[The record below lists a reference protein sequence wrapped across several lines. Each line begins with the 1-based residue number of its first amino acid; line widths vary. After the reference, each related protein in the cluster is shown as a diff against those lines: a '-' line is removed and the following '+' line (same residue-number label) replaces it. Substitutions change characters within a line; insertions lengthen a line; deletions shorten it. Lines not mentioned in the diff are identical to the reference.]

1 MSHSTTRPK
10 VTVCVAT
17 YNQQAYIKDCLLSIL
32 MQDCPA
38 DLEILVGDDFS
49 TDRTDSIISEVANVY
64 PGRLTIPDRAG
75 NLGPS
80 QNYQDMIRR
89 ASGDYIAHI
98 DGDDYWMPNKLAAQ
112 LAHFAEHPECVAV
125 YSNAHIISNGGQLVG
140 IFNNPQPET
149 FDTEYLLR
157 RGNFL
162 NHSSMLYRAQFKSV
176 ITELS
181 GSFIDYRMHLRLSR
195 HGMLGYVNQDLVAYR
210 SGTSTSMI
218 KHIPYKVNDMYWEAI
233 TDPEI
238 LPRFEAS
245 SVSAQ
250 IYFYAHILYNAVR
263 KNRLPYA
270 RHWAVRI
277 RSEHRNKSISIFVR
291 SVLLIPSIFWR
302 SLRRKIATTLSG
314 SRFYPLY
321 ER

>member
-1 MSHSTTRPK
+1 MSGSTRRSK

-17 YNQQAYIKDCLLSIL
+17 YNQQPYIRDCLLSIL
-32 MQDCPA
+32 MQDCPT
-38 DLEILVGDDFS
+38 DLEILVGDDCS
-49 TDRTDSIISEVANVY
+49 TDRTGTIISEVAEMH
-64 PGRLTIPDRAG
+64 PGRLTILERTE

-80 QNYQDMIRR
+80 KNYQDMIRR

-112 LAHFAEHPECVAV
+112 LAYFSKNPECVAV
-125 YSNAHIISNGGQLVG
+125 YSNAHIIDDAGQLIG
-140 IFNNPQPET
+140 IFNNPQPAF

-162 NHSSMLYRAQFKSV
+162 NHSSLLYRAEFKSA
-176 ITELS
+176 ITDLS

-195 HGMLGYVNQDLVAYR
+195 HGTFGYVNQDLVAYR
-210 SGTSTSMI
+210 SGSSTSMI
-218 KHIPYKVNDMYWEAI
+218 KHIPFKVNDMYWEAI

-250 IYFYAHILYNAVR
+250 IYFYAHILYNAAR

-270 RHWAVRI
+270 RHWATRI
-277 RSEHRNKSISIFVR
+277 RSEHRSRATSIFIR
-291 SVLLIPSIFWR
+291 SALLTVPIFWR
-302 SLRRKIATTLSG
+302 SARRRIATALTG
-314 SRFYPLY
+314 SEFYPRY

>member
-1 MSHSTTRPK
+1 MNHSVLRPK

-17 YNQQAYIKDCLLSIL
+17 YNQQAYIRDCLLSIL

-38 DLEILVGDDFS
+38 DLEILVGNDFS
-49 TDRTDSIISEVANVY
+49 TDRTGAIISEVANIY
-64 PGRLTIPDRAG
+64 PGRLTIPDRTR

-125 YSNAHIISNGGQLVG
+125 YSNAHIINDAGRLIGV
-140 IFNNPQPET
+140 FNNPQPET

-157 RGNFL
+157 QGNFL
-162 NHSSMLYRAQFKSV
+162 NHSSMLYRATLRRV
-176 ITELS
+176 ITDLS
-181 GSFIDYRMHLRLSR
+181 GSFIDYKMHLRLSQ
-195 HGMLGYVNQDLVAYR
+195 HGKFGYVNQDLVAYR

-218 KHIPYKVNDMYWEAI
+218 KHVPYKVNDMYWEAI

-238 LPRFEAS
+238 PPQFETS
-245 SVSAQ
+245 SASAQ

-270 RHWAVRI
+270 RHWAARI
-277 RSEHRNKSISIFVR
+277 RSEYRGRSTSIFIR
-291 SVLLIPSIFWR
+291 SALLIPTIFWR
-302 SLRRKIATTLSG
+302 SLRRRIATALSG
-314 SRFYPLY
+314 SGIYPLY